1 MSIVSVKNIGKT
13 YKLGKTEVHAL
24 KGVDLE
30 IEHGDF
36 ISLMGPSGAGKSTL
50 LHIIGCIEEPNKGEV
65 TIHDK
70 NIAEMSDTKLS
81 DFRNRHIGF
90 IFQRFNLIPVF
101 NVYENVEYP
110 LMIRG
115 EKVDRKKVLDVIE
128 AVGLSDKLKNK
139 PDELSGGQR
148 QRVAIARALVTEPDI
163 IIADEPTANLDSK
176 TGQMIIDL
184 LLNLNKDRK
193 TTFIFSTHN
202 EGLTKYSKRTVHI
215 LDGLIE
221 G

>member
-1 MSIVSVKNIGKT
+1 MSIVSLKNISKKYKMGKI
-13 YKLGKTEVHAL
+13 EVEAL
-24 KGVDLE
+24 KGVDLD
-30 IEHGDF
+30 IKYGDF

-50 LHIIGCIEEPNKGEV
+50 LHIIGCIEEQTTGS
-65 TIHDK
+65 IHIHNQNVANMKDV
-70 NIAEMSDTKLS
+70 KLS

-90 IFQRFNLIPVF
+90 IFQSFNLIPVF
-101 NVYENVEYP
+101 NLYENVEYP
-110 LMIRG
+110 LMIRN
-115 EKVDRKKVLDVIE
+115 EKVDKDKVLDVIE

-184 LLNLNKDRK
+184 LLNLNRDRE

-202 EGLTKYSKRTVHI
+202 EDLTQYSKRTVNI
-215 LDGLIE
+215 LDGLIQ
-221 G
+221 